1 MKKRFVSF
9 AILGAMCAIS
19 AVQVNAAS
27 FDCEKASSKIERT
40 ICADERLSESDEKL
54 NSVYKEVR
62 KINPAIIEGQRDW
75 VKRRNKASSIEEL
88 DQLHETRIQELE
100 AMLKPIIEQDD
111 ESVFTRA
118 EKPKIKKVSV
128 VENKNVVKDIK
139 YYVDEVQRTGGMN
152 NKDGFFSAKVVGKGY
167 PSWLK
172 NCGMVVGEA
181 HGTKY
186 FINDAKKY
194 GQFDIY
200 VNNEHSFKIVAAN
213 MMIKYMVDS
222 VKGDLGLVKI
232 MCDSGELY

>member
-19 AVQVNAAS
+19 VVQVNAAS

-128 VENKNVVKDIK
+128 VVENKNVVKDIK
-139 YYVDEVQRTGGMN
+139 YYV
-152 NKDGFFSAKVVGKGY
+152 
-167 PSWLK
+167 
-172 NCGMVVGEA
+172 
-181 HGTKY
+181 
-186 FINDAKKY
+186 
-194 GQFDIY
+194 
-200 VNNEHSFKIVAAN
+200 
-213 MMIKYMVDS
+213 
-222 VKGDLGLVKI
+222 
-232 MCDSGELY
+232 

>member
-40 ICADERLSESDEKL
+40 ICTDERLSESDEKL

-100 AMLKPIIEQDD
+100 SMLKPIIEQDD
-111 ESVFTRA
+111 ESVFTRS
-118 EKPKIKKVSV
+118 EQPKIKKVSV

-139 YYVDEVQRTGGMN
+139 YYIDEVQRTGGMT
-152 NKDGFFSAKVVGKGY
+152 NKDGFFSAKEVGKGY

-172 NCGMVVGEA
+172 GCGMVVGEA

-186 FINDAKKY
+186 FISDAKKY

-200 VNNEHSFKIVAAN
+200 IQNELSFKTVAAN
-213 MMIKYMVDS
+213 IMIKNMVDS

>member
-19 AVQVNAAS
+19 VVQVNAAS

-100 AMLKPIIEQDD
+100 SMLKPIIEQDD
-111 ESVFTRA
+111 ESVFTRS
-118 EKPKIKKVSV
+118 EQPKIKKVSV

-139 YYVDEVQRTGGMN
+139 YYVDEVQRTGGMT

-172 NCGMVVGEA
+172 DCGMVVGEA

-186 FINDAKKY
+186 FINDANKY

-200 VNNEHSFKIVAAN
+200 IQNELSFKNVAAN

>member
-19 AVQVNAAS
+19 VVQVNAAS

-100 AMLKPIIEQDD
+100 SMLKPIIEQDD
-111 ESVFTRA
+111 ESVFTRS
-118 EKPKIKKVSV
+118 EQPKIKKVSV

-139 YYVDEVQRTGGMN
+139 YYVDEVQRTGGMT

-172 NCGMVVGEA
+172 DCGMVVGEA
-181 HGTKY
+181 HDTKY
-186 FINDAKKY
+186 FINDANKY

-200 VNNEHSFKIVAAN
+200 IQNELSFKNVAAN